1 MGNPDPKGPPMKT
14 STPGRL
20 AAAGL
25 VAMTV
30 AMTLSTTAHAA
41 GRAQAGVS
49 MGIYSTW
56 DLAPTSS
63 VTGTGW
69 RDGVVV
75 ETVDRVGDPP
85 GATIQVYDGVARTR
99 IEMQAQGLLLQA
111 DGAPPLP
118 VSGMRALASDLEAG
132 TLALKSQSGYVAS
145 PPPRE
150 HRVAFG
156 VGYSFAELIQ
166 SFEVRWAKDHVGP
179 IEIQLGLLVNG
190 EVLVNDGRDGRI
202 AGLGV
207 YLELGN
213 VATGLPPLVF
223 PSPDPL
229 VRYEAGVNDARL
241 SIGGGFINS
250 QCHAAADYC
259 ESWIN
264 LYAAFDMR
272 GRKLSDGSTDFAFGA
287 AHDFDFTGQLTLT
300 SSPGLTVLRV
310 DNLGNVLPQYAW
322 VNPAPVPEPGAAVLM
337 GVGLLGVWMTRG
349 RRSIPGG

>member
-1 MGNPDPKGPPMKT
+1 MVPAVACT
-14 STPGRL
+14 FAAIL
-20 AAAGL
+20 AAG
-25 VAMTV
+25 VA
-30 AMTLSTTAHAA
+30 SAA
-41 GRAQAGVS
+41 GRAQAGVA

-69 RDGVVV
+69 RDDVIV
-75 ETVDRVGDPP
+75 ETVDHAGDPP
-85 GATIQVYDGVARTR
+85 VGNIQLYDGVARTR
-99 IEMQAQGLLLQA
+99 IQMQAQGLLLQA
-111 DGAPPLP
+111 DGAPPLA
-118 VSGMRALASDLEAG
+118 VAGMRDVASDLEAG
-132 TLALKSQSGYVAS
+132 TLALKSQSGFVAS

-150 HRVAFG
+150 HRIAQAS
-156 VGYSFAELIQ
+156 GYSFAELIQ

-179 IEIQLGLLVNG
+179 IEIQLGLVVDG

-229 VRYEAGVNDARL
+229 ARYETGVNDARL
-241 SIGGGFINS
+241 SIGGGFVNS

-259 ESWIN
+259 ESWVGV
-264 LYAAFDMR
+264 YAAFDLR
-272 GRKLSDGSTDFAFGA
+272 GRRLSDGGTDFSFGA

-310 DNLGNVLPQYAW
+310 DNLGNVLPQYTW
-322 VNPAPVPEPGAAVLM
+322 VNPAPVPEPAAALLM
-337 GVGLLGVWMTRG
+337 GAGLIGLWRASG
-349 RRSIPGG
+349 RRSIR